1 MGYKYGIKEAI
12 EVLLFLSSSEEFEKR
27 LSRSFSEIDIKA
39 EDVSE
44 DMFQRIKEWK
54 RSYIETTKKKKSDA
68 IEKEK
73 IFKTLGDE
81 LVWICVDIIAENA
94 RTGGE

>member
-12 EVLLFLSSSEEFEKR
+12 EILLFLSSSEEFEKR

-54 RSYIETTKKKKSDA
+54 KSYVKTCKKKGDA
-68 IEKEK
+68 IQKEK
-73 IFKTLGDE
+73 ILKSLGDE
-81 LVWICVDIIAENA
+81 LVWICVDIIEENT
-94 RTGGE
+94 RTDGE